1 MQAIRTTPD
10 TLDMVPSRVL
20 IVDDEVL
27 IRFVATDIL
36 HDAGYTVVEAS
47 TADEAIDLLAADARF
62 DVIVTDIR
70 MPGAVDG
77 LGLLAHVRQCHP
89 AIRVVLTSG
98 HLTPYD
104 LGLTG
109 ADAVIGK
116 PYAAATL
123 VEAVERVLGGTVD

>member
-1 MQAIRTTPD
+1 MQAIRTIPD
-10 TLDMVPSRVL
+10 TLDMVASRVL
-20 IVDDEVL
+20 VVDDEVL

-36 HDAGYTVVEAS
+36 HDAGYAVVEAS
-47 TADEAIDLLAADARF
+47 TADEAIALLAADARF
-62 DVIVTDIR
+62 DVIVTDVR

-77 LGLLAHVRQCHP
+77 LGLLAHVKQRHP

-98 HLTPYD
+98 HLTAHD

-123 VEAVERVLGGTVD
+123 VEAVGRVMGRTVD